1 MCRLNPRVDFVFKK
15 LFGSEEHADL
25 LISLINSIVSAQDQ
39 VVRIEIKNPYNEK
52 SFARD
57 KFSVLDIK
65 AQDEKG
71 RWYNI
76 EMQITDQEYYDKRSL
91 YYWSR
96 LYTSQLQE
104 GMNYDKLAKTIG
116 INILNFNCLPDK
128 KYHNRFRLLNVDTG
142 VEFIDDM
149 EIHVI
154 ELKKYEGD
162 IESVKTALDRWIVFL
177 TRAHEF
183 SRSKIPPTLAEVTS
197 IARAIE
203 ILDTMGLSTD
213 ERAVYDGRLK
223 WLRDEEMAIQTAHM
237 RGKAEGL
244 AAGKAEGLAEG
255 KAEGLA
261 EGKAEGLAEGK
272 AEGLAEGEEMGRAK
286 GIVEGEA
293 KGRAEA
299 LADALKRLLAA
310 GISEE
315 QAKKML
321 GLE

>member
-1 MCRLNPRVDFVFKK
+1 
-15 LFGSEEHADL
+15 
-25 LISLINSIVSAQDQ
+25 
-39 VVRIEIKNPYNEK
+39 
-52 SFARD
+52 
-57 KFSVLDIK
+57 
-65 AQDEKG
+65 
-71 RWYNI
+71 
-76 EMQITDQEYYDKRSL
+76 MQITDQEYYDKRSL

-255 KAEGLA
+255 ESKGRAEGI
-261 EGKAEGLAEGK
+261 
-272 AEGLAEGEEMGRAK
+272 AEGEAR
-286 GIVEGEA
+286 
-293 KGRAEA
+293 GRAEA
-299 LADALKRLLAA
+299 LADAFQRLLEA

>member
-1 MCRLNPRVDFVFKK
+1 
-15 LFGSEEHADL
+15 
-25 LISLINSIVSAQDQ
+25 
-39 VVRIEIKNPYNEK
+39 
-52 SFARD
+52 
-57 KFSVLDIK
+57 
-65 AQDEKG
+65 
-71 RWYNI
+71 
-76 EMQITDQEYYDKRSL
+76 
-91 YYWSR
+91 
-96 LYTSQLQE
+96 
-104 GMNYDKLAKTIG
+104 
-116 INILNFNCLPDK
+116 
-128 KYHNRFRLLNVDTG
+128 
-142 VEFIDDM
+142 M

-183 SRSKIPPTLAEVTS
+183 SRSQIPSTLAEVTS

-244 AAGKAEGLAEG
+244 AAGKAEGLA
-255 KAEGLA
+255 A
-261 EGKAEGLAEGK
+261 GKAEGLAEGK

-299 LADALKRLLAA
+299 LADALQRLLAA